1 MGRCRKLFSVCLMLY
16 MPLYAAITV
25 MTYDQYETQL
35 AQALEREKTAKQQ
48 IAGEQSGIESLK
60 GQIADLEQKIATLQT
75 EKYSILGIT
84 EADVTSA
91 QSEIASIAHALD
103 ELEALLPED
112 LLKRK
117 NDVGAAQARIDALK
131 RKPAALLWKIRDR
144 MGPLS
149 DRLERIKARLSQQPP
164 ATPVAEAPTSYTVK
178 LVPGNRES
186 LSRIA
191 SYDFIYGSA
200 VKWPMLYRSNRSIID
215 NKYDRYVKHAADP
228 KYSRAADLI
237 QPGQVLDIPR

>member
-1 MGRCRKLFSVCLMLY
+1 
-16 MPLYAAITV
+16 MPLYAAIAV
-25 MTYDQYETQL
+25 LTYNQYETQL
-35 AQALEREKTAKQQ
+35 TQALEREKTAKQQ

-60 GQIADLEQKIATLQT
+60 GQIADLEQKIAALQT
-75 EKYSILGIT
+75 EKYSILRIT
-84 EADVTSA
+84 EADVASA
-91 QSEIASIAHALD
+91 QNEIAYIAQAMD
-103 ELEALLPED
+103 ELEALSPED

-117 NDVGAAQARIDALK
+117 NDVDAAQVRIDALK

-144 MGPLS
+144 VGPLS
-149 DRLERIKARLSQQPP
+149 DRLERIKARLGQQPP
-164 ATPVAEAPTSYTVK
+164 AAPVAEALSSYTVK

-200 VKWPMLYRSNRSIID
+200 VKWPTLYRSNQSIID
-215 NKYDRYVKHAADP
+215 NKYDRYVKHATDP

-237 QPGQVLDIPR
+237 YPGQVLDIPR

>member
-1 MGRCRKLFSVCLMLY
+1 
-16 MPLYAAITV
+16 
-25 MTYDQYETQL
+25 MTYDQYESQL
-35 AQALEREKTAKQQ
+35 TQALEREKAAKQQ

-60 GQIADLEQKIATLQT
+60 GQIADLEQKIAAVQT
-75 EKYSILGIT
+75 EKYSILRIT

-91 QSEIASIAHALD
+91 QSEITSIAQALD
-103 ELEALLPED
+103 GLEALSPED

-117 NDVGAAQARIDALK
+117 NDIGAAQARIDALT
-131 RKPAALLWKIRDR
+131 RKPVTLLWKIRDR
-144 MGPLS
+144 MGPLM
-149 DRLERIKARLSQQPP
+149 DRLERTKARLNRQPP
-164 ATPVAEAPTSYTVK
+164 PAPVAEVSTSYTVK

-200 VKWPMLYRSNRSIID
+200 VRWPTLYRSNRSIID
-215 NKYDRYVKHAADP
+215 KKYDRYVKHTGDP

-237 QPGQVLDIPR
+237 YPGQVLDIPR

>member
-1 MGRCRKLFSVCLMLY
+1 MGRCRKLLSVCLTLC
-16 MPLYAAITV
+16 MPLYDAIAV

-35 AQALEREKTAKQQ
+35 TQALEREKTAKQQ

-60 GQIADLEQKIATLQT
+60 GQIADLEQKIAALQT
-75 EKYSILGIT
+75 EKYSILRIT
-84 EADVTSA
+84 EADAAWA
-91 QSEIASIAHALD
+91 QSEIASIAQALD

-117 NDVGAAQARIDALK
+117 NDVGAVQARIEALK
-131 RKPAALLWKIRDR
+131 RKPVTLLWKIRDR
-144 MGPLS
+144 VGPLS
-149 DRLERIKARLSQQPP
+149 DRFERIKARLSQQPP
-164 ATPVAEAPTSYTVK
+164 AAPVAEAPTSYLVK

-200 VKWPMLYRSNRSIID
+200 VKWPTLYRSNQSIID
-215 NKYDRYVKHAADP
+215 KKYDRYVKHAADP

-237 QPGQVLDIPR
+237 YPGQVLDIPR